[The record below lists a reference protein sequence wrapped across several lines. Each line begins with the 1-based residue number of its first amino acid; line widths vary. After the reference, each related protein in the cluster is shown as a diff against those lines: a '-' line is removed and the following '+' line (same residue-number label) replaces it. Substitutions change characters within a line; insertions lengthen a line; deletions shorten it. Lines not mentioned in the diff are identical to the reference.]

1 METDCGNTYLKS
13 LGIGSL
19 VTRHNILLAPLAGI
33 SDYPFRR
40 MCREFGANLTYT
52 EMVSA
57 DGLIYRNSSTME
69 ILKTHPDEEPI
80 GIQLFGSDPE
90 VFKQVMPLLEEL
102 KPALIDINF
111 GCPVR
116 KVVARGAGAALLQ
129 DLEKMRRIVGIVK
142 RNTVLPVTAKI
153 RLGWDNTSIVV
164 EEAAQTIEAAG
175 ADAVTVHAR
184 TRRQGYS
191 GKASWE
197 SIARVKEILN
207 IPVIG
212 NGDVTDGVSAL
223 EMFRSTGVDGIMI
236 ARGALGRP
244 WIFRQIL
251 SYLEN
256 GTRLEDPSFSE
267 RMEIMMYHFK
277 LAAEKTGENRALK
290 GMRKHLVWYT
300 RGLPDSSNLR
310 RNIFQAGN
318 MTDIEKI
325 FREYA
330 RSNHEKE
337 RVLSV

>member
-1 METDCGNTYLKS
+1 MKTDSGNNYIKS
-13 LGIGSL
+13 LRIGSL

-33 SDYPFRR
+33 SDYPFRN
-40 MCREFGANLTYT
+40 MCRDFGANLTYT
-52 EMVSA
+52 EMVSV
-57 DGLIYRNSSTME
+57 DGLVYRNSSTME
-69 ILKTHPDEEPI
+69 ILRIHPNENPL
-80 GIQLFGSDPE
+80 GFQLFGSDPE
-90 VFKQVMPLLEEL
+90 IFKKVLPLLEEL

-129 DLEKMRRIVGIVK
+129 DLKKMGQIVGIVK
-142 RNTVLPVTAKI
+142 RNTALPVTAKI

-164 EEAAQTIEAAG
+164 EESARNIEAAG
-175 ADAVTVHAR
+175 ADAITIHAR
-184 TRRQGYS
+184 TRSQGYS

-197 SIARVKEILN
+197 SIARVKEILK

-212 NGDVTDGVSAL
+212 NGDVIDGVSAL
-223 EMFRSTGVDGIMI
+223 EMFRTTSVDGIMI

-251 SYLEN
+251 SYLQD

-267 RMEIMMYHFK
+267 RMEIIMHHFK
-277 LAAEKTGENRALK
+277 LAIEETGENRALK

-300 RGLPDSSNLR
+300 RGLPDSSSMR
-310 RNIFQAGN
+310 RNIFQAKN
-318 MTDIEKI
+318 LTDIEMI
-325 FREYA
+325 FREYS
-330 RSNHEKE
+330 RSNHENE